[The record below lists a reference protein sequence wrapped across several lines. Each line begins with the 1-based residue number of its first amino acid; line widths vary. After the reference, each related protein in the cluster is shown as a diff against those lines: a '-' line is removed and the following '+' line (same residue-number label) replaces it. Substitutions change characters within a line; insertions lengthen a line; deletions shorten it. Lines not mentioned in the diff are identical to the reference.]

1 MIKGIRI
8 KAKQDKAVKIT
19 CEFKGSTESYA
30 LAWLHLTNNAREF
43 PEIFLKHYN
52 NSGNG
57 VTVITPEKYVDKMKN
72 YLRGLAQYKC
82 ENNELIPTLT
92 IENFSEEKITTVTPV
107 IDWGSDW
114 KTTTDEE
121 WEELDNAE
129 VLPYEDAD

>member
-1 MIKGIRI
+1 MIKGISI

-19 CEFKGSTESYA
+19 CHFKGSTENYA

-52 NSGNG
+52 NSGNTVFV
-57 VTVITPEKYVDKMKN
+57 VTREKYVDKMKD
-72 YLRGLAQYKC
+72 YLTGFNSS
-82 ENNELIPTLT
+82 EFEVEIVD
-92 IENFSEEKITTVTPV
+92 EEKVTTVTPV

>member
-19 CEFKGSTESYA
+19 CEFKGSTENYA

-52 NSGNG
+52 NSGNTVFV
-57 VTVITPEKYVDKMKN
+57 VTREKYVDKMKD
-72 YLRGLAQYKC
+72 YLTGFNSS
-82 ENNELIPTLT
+82 EFEVEIVD
-92 IENFSEEKITTVTPV
+92 EEKVTTVTPV

>member
-19 CEFKGSTESYA
+19 CEFKGSTENYA

-57 VTVITPEKYVDKMKN
+57 VFVVTPEKYVDKMKD
-72 YLRGLAQYKC
+72 YLTGFNSS
-82 ENNELIPTLT
+82 EFEVEIVD
-92 IENFSEEKITTVTPV
+92 EEKITTVTPV